1 MKSFSSRLDEAH
13 TIKKISAAELSR
25 KIGVYEATIS
35 NYRKGKYE
43 PKQDRLE
50 EIAKALDVSVTWLM
64 GADVPMNNTP
74 PAMQLSEG
82 EELLLELFRA
92 IPDDKKQMAIEM
104 LKVALQ
110 IK

>member
-1 MKSFSSRLDEAH
+1 MKSFSSRLDEAL
-13 TIKKISAAELSR
+13 TIKNISAAELSR

-50 EIAKALDVSVTWLM
+50 DIAKALDVSVAWLM

-74 PAMQLSEG
+74 PAIQLTEG
-82 EELLLELFRA
+82 EELLLDLFRS

-110 IK
+110 TK

>member
-1 MKSFSSRLDEAH
+1 MKSFASRLDEAL
-13 TIKKISAAELSR
+13 TLKKTSAAELSR

-50 EIAKALDVSVTWLM
+50 EIAQALNVSVAWLM
-64 GADVPMNNTP
+64 GADVPMNDTP
-74 PAMQLSEG
+74 PAIQLTEG
-82 EELLLELFRA
+82 EELLLELYRA

-104 LKVALQ
+104 LRVALQ
-110 IK
+110 TK